1 MVPAARPL
9 VESDLAALQSRVRG
23 GLERVEVALA
33 EAVVS
38 ADPFIQEAAGYLVR
52 AGGKRFRPTLVLISA
67 HLGDPEE
74 PRLIG
79 ASVAIELTHL

>member
-1 MVPAARPL
+1 M
-9 VESDLAALQSRVRG
+9 EGDLTSLEARVRA

-52 AGGKRFRPTLVLISA
+52 AGGKRFRP
-67 HLGDPEE
+67 PWC
-74 PRLIG
+74 
-79 ASVAIELTHL
+79 